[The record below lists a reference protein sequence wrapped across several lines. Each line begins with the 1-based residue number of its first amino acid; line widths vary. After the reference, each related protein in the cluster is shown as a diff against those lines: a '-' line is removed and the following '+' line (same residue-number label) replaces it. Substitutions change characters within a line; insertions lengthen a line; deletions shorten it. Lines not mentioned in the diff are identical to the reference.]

1 MLIEELIDGTNI
13 ESENV
18 EFKGIIREGRSPG
31 CKDQA
36 ISWLKTI
43 AAFANTDGGD
53 LYIGV
58 EDKSHKITA
67 LDHET
72 ADKVTLMLRCNV
84 RERITPRI
92 AFSVNAISV
101 PGTKPVGY
109 VLDVRVEKSAELP
122 VTLHEGG
129 LLGIYIRNFGRTEL
143 AAPEQIR
150 ELVLTSDN
158 IPYERPF
165 TDRTFDERDFSALI
179 ETARRRGEEINAKA
193 LISRGFMS
201 EDGRLSKGALLFA
214 DDCDDSRTRITAT
227 LWPGM
232 TKGSSVVLASRQFQ
246 GNLLEG
252 IIFGVDFI
260 KNHSVDGFIKEGAG
274 RSDFFSYP
282 DRSVTEGVVN
292 AVAHRNYYIEGSQIE
307 INIFKDRLEITSP
320 GSLLGVRNLRR
331 ETDIASIMPRRRNE
345 VICAVLEMC
354 RYMEQKG
361 SGFDKIAEDYAPYR
375 DRCRPCVSSSS
386 DSFTLVLPDL
396 TFYRNASPAGA
407 GGPADGSGSG
417 HGGPEDQAGGV
428 RGVGYVYVDGA
439 VTGRHDADILSF
451 CYDKPRTVREI
462 AEHIGVRPSTYFRKE
477 TVDRLVREGYL
488 KKTAPRD
495 SAMRGFLYLTDHDR
509 VFGY

>member
-179 ETARRRGEEINAKA
+179 VTARGRG
-193 LISRGFMS
+193 
-201 EDGRLSKGALLFA
+201 
-214 DDCDDSRTRITAT
+214 
-227 LWPGM
+227 
-232 TKGSSVVLASRQFQ
+232 
-246 GNLLEG
+246 
-252 IIFGVDFI
+252 
-260 KNHSVDGFIKEGAG
+260 
-274 RSDFFSYP
+274 
-282 DRSVTEGVVN
+282 
-292 AVAHRNYYIEGSQIE
+292 
-307 INIFKDRLEITSP
+307 
-320 GSLLGVRNLRR
+320 